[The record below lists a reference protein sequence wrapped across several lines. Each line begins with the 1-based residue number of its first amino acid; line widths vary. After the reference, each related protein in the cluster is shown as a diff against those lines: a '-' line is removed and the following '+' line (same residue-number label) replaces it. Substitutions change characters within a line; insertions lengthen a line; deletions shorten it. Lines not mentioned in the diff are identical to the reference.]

1 MTQCIINESG
11 IFVNT
16 ARILY
21 GSYFVL
27 PFSISTFNDD
37 AAGLL
42 DRHDP
47 DNRVGVAWMPA
58 RE

>member
-11 IFVNT
+11 IFVNA
-16 ARILY
+16 ARILC
-21 GSYFVL
+21 GSFFV
-27 PFSISTFNDD
+27 FSISMFNDD

>member
-16 ARILY
+16 ARILC
-21 GSYFVL
+21 GSFFV
-27 PFSISTFNDD
+27 FSISMFNDD